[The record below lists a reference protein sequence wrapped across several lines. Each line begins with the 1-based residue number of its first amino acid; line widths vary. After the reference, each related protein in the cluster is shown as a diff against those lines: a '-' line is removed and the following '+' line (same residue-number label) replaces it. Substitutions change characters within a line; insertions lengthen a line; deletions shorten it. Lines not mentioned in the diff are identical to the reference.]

1 MCASRDL
8 AINLYSEED
17 VKKKNPHLKNKHVNF
32 VDIERENM
40 TKVCG
45 EMGEDFANKE
55 LYREHS
61 TISHYWAMIL
71 PESGVSLEDA
81 DPLAFLSDP
90 NLSSSD
96 FHNQQIHITQNQ
108 NSSTVEKSFFTS
120 NGINLMRN

>member
-17 VKKKNPHLKNKHVNF
+17 VKKKTPHLKNKHVNF
-32 VDIERENM
+32 VDIERETM

-61 TISHYWAMIL
+61 TISHY
-71 PESGVSLEDA
+71 
-81 DPLAFLSDP
+81 
-90 NLSSSD
+90 
-96 FHNQQIHITQNQ
+96 
-108 NSSTVEKSFFTS
+108 
-120 NGINLMRN
+120 